1 MKRFLAMLVAVL
13 MALSL
18 VTIPVTAEK
27 DPEPE
32 AVFTAGS
39 ATAEPGESFDLSI
52 DVSGEYEAHTLNM
65 QVNYDQDALTIDSID
80 WGTVLNSV
88 QGAMVIVDSTTI
100 PGSVR
105 IGMICPSDGVTEQGQ
120 IVNIHFTVAD
130 DAEAGEYPVELVIVN
145 FDYLPAGETIADP
158 YETAVQNGVVTVSG
172 DEPIPATELD
182 EALNVA
188 GGTLHFEP
196 VGSYTFEVEE
206 DHAVSNNYNVH
217 NSDAAVEIQN
227 FDFSAGTVL
236 NFKYKISSEA
246 NWDKLQVLADGAVV
260 FYDSGDK
267 ANEWIDASVTIPIGT
282 TTVIVRYHKD
292 GSGNSY
298 DDKAWIDE
306 FQCTDLVHVTGVE
319 FAEDEVTMP
328 LNRTYQLE
336 WNVLPEDA
344 TIQTVSFHTSDSS
357 IATVNASGLVTS
369 IASGDVEIEVTTTD
383 GGYTDI
389 CTVHV
394 ADMVDVTEVI
404 IAPASI
410 TIPAT
415 GSFIETLTATVLPED
430 ATNTDVTWSSSNESI
445 VTFDSTGSI
454 KGVNP
459 GVATIYATADNGVF
473 GTCEVTVV
481 AVEDFP
487 GIFDLDFISMNPLDY
502 YNEGINIGYG
512 YGTPIMLRRSSSSS
526 TSLYSY
532 ATGFSYEATGN
543 ETVYFFTDWSDDEH
557 TIRVDTYMT
566 LYDSEG
572 NILAYNDD
580 DNAHNNSPYSGIE
593 YEFTAPGTYYIV
605 ITPYNLTTSASA
617 GPIRV
622 GATDISPEETADFFV
637 DNYTAAVNDD
647 IVVPVVL
654 YNYAGDAHILNMQVN
669 YNAAA
674 LEVTSVEWGELLTG
688 AQGALVIVD
697 HTSITGSVRIGM
709 ACATDPAPAGDNP
722 IAIVNIHFTVLEGA
736 ESVNPIE
743 LVVTEF
749 ANMAFG
755 EDTATPIEFTIT
767 NGAITVEGAPDETP
781 VPETPAPE
789 TPAPGGT
796 ATIVLE
802 VGDVWGDG
810 SGYQMLLDPTHTF
823 YGNQIPTEGPL
834 TSSGNAPAGLYES
847 FGYTIPVN
855 ADGNLNTSN
864 IVINDSVSIQ
874 VPAGTYDW
882 CIANPTPG
890 DRIWIAS
897 EQGNVGGRADDYV
910 FEAGY
915 TYHFVVYLL
924 GQNDATDVTITPNN
938 PVETPTPIVTD
949 EPVTE
954 IPGETTGWYF
964 ESDPAAEGWTWEDHD
979 GDGNNWQWAYDAGLT
994 VYEGLGVM
1002 NSQSYINYVGA
1013 LTPDNW
1019 LITPAFVGGGELT
1032 FYMAGQDPAYAAE
1045 IIGVYVSMDGGATW
1059 GDELAYF
1066 VATGDYVQ
1074 QHVDLSDYAGVTIQV
1089 AFRHYD
1095 VTDQF
1100 SVNIDQVEVTT
1111 GGDTPVETP
1120 TPIVT
1125 DEPVTDEPVT
1135 DEPVTDEPVTDEPVT
1150 EVPVTEVPGPGEDD
1164 IIFTM
1169 DQVYGMP
1176 GEEVTVSLTV
1186 DGEFE
1191 VHNVQIRLY
1200 FDTSVLTLV
1209 NIERGEV
1216 LTAAMNDGDLVILD
1230 TTTTEGYIALG
1241 IACPMTALST
1251 DGVIYTITFRIAEDA
1266 EVGTVVPLEP
1276 EVAEFGYMPVGET
1289 FSEEL
1294 PRFVYNGFVAV
1305 GEEPVVTDEPVT
1317 DAPVTDAPVTDE
1329 PNPPTPPTGTIAL
1342 VGLGVAAVLAGA
1354 GIVLFRKK
1362 ED

>member
-394 ADMVDVTEVI
+394 EASVDVAEVI
-404 IAPASI
+404 VAPASI

-415 GSFIETLTATVLPED
+415 GTFTERLTATILPEN

-605 ITPYNLTTSASA
+605 ITPYNLTSSASA
-617 GPIRV
+617 GLIRV

-796 ATIVLE
+796 ATIILE

-834 TSSGNAPAGLYES
+834 TSSGDAPAGLYES

-979 GDGNNWQWAYDAGLT
+979 GDGNNWAWMYDAGLT
-994 VYEGLGVM
+994 VFEGLGMM

-1045 IIGVYVSMDGGATW
+1045 PIGVYVSMDGGATW

-1150 EVPVTEVPGPGEDD
+1150 DVPVTD
-1164 IIFTM
+1164 
-1169 DQVYGMP
+1169 
-1176 GEEVTVSLTV
+1176 
-1186 DGEFE
+1186 
-1191 VHNVQIRLY
+1191 
-1200 FDTSVLTLV
+1200 
-1209 NIERGEV
+1209 
-1216 LTAAMNDGDLVILD
+1216 
-1230 TTTTEGYIALG
+1230 
-1241 IACPMTALST
+1241 
-1251 DGVIYTITFRIAEDA
+1251 
-1266 EVGTVVPLEP
+1266 
-1276 EVAEFGYMPVGET
+1276 
-1289 FSEEL
+1289 
-1294 PRFVYNGFVAV
+1294 
-1305 GEEPVVTDEPVT
+1305 EPVTDEPVTDEPVTDEPVT

-1342 VGLGVAAVLAGA
+1342 VGIGVAAVLAGA